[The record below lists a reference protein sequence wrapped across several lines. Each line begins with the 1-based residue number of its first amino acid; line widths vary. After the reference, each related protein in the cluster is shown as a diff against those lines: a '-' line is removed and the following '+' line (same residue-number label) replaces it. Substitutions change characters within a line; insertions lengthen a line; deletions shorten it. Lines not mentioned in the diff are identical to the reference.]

1 MKHKIKAAVCIAL
14 TLCLALASTA
24 YAASGTTAETKITY
38 TKTEESGGSQQVPS
52 PAASYEINIPAEVS
66 LNAGRELYIT
76 ADSMN
81 LPTGES
87 VVVSV
92 DYDRSFTLER
102 TETTDGG
109 VIEDSYIK
117 LDSATGDSFAKVH
130 VNRSNLDGSD
140 AGMIYQTDSTAAV
153 FTGTSLQPTQYGI
166 LYLNLYK
173 PGTIAPGTYTGTL
186 HFTIELVY

>member
-24 YAASGTTAETKITY
+24 YAASGTTAETTITY
-38 TKTEESGGSQQVPS
+38 TKTVEVGSSQQTAA

-66 LNAGRELYIT
+66 LNAERELHIT

-81 LPTGES
+81 LPAGKS

-117 LDSATGDSFAKVH
+117 LDSATGDGFAKVH
-130 VNRSNLDGSD
+130 VNRSNLDGSG

-186 HFTIELVY
+186 YFTIELIH